1 MDLSEPASLVMAPG
15 TAAVIR
21 VLAGAEDAF
30 TIRQVGRLAGV
41 SHARAAQVVA
51 QLDRQGVVDTEDRG
65 GSRLCTLNREHLATP
80 ALIALVELRRSMLEL
95 IRQEIESWSMRPLH
109 ASVFGS
115 AARGDGDVTS
125 DLDVL
130 VIRPDDIEPGTDA
143 WSEQLRDVAGQ
154 LRRATGNPVAWFDTS
169 RDELRQAMAAGE
181 PILEQWRLDS
191 VHLTGSTLAAVLK
204 EVA

>member
-1 MDLSEPASLVMAPG
+1 VNLSEPASVVMAPG

-30 TIRQVGRLAGV
+30 TIRQIGRLAGV

-51 QLDRQGVVDTEDRG
+51 LLDQHGVVDTEDRG
-65 GSRLCTLNREHLATP
+65 PSRLCTLNREHLATP
-80 ALIALVELRRSMLEL
+80 ALVALVDLRRSMLEL
-95 IRQEIESWSMRPLH
+95 IRREIESWQMRPLH

-115 AARGDGDVTS
+115 AARGDGGVMS

-130 VIRPDDIEPGTDA
+130 VIRPDDIGPETDA
-143 WSEQLRDVAGQ
+143 WSEQLRSAAIQ
-154 LRRATGNPVAWFDTS
+154 LRRAIGNPVAWFDTS

-181 PILEQWRLDS
+181 PILQQWRLDS
-191 VHLTGSTLAAVLK
+191 VHLTGSTLTTVLR

>member
-1 MDLSEPASLVMAPG
+1 MDLSEPASIVMPPG

-30 TIRQVGRLAGV
+30 TIRQIGRLASV

-51 QLDRQGVVDTEDRG
+51 LLDRHGVVHAEDRG
-65 GSRLCTLNREHLATP
+65 RSRLCTLNREHLATP
-80 ALIALVELRRSMLEL
+80 ALIALVSLRNSMVELL
-95 IRQEIESWSMRPLH
+95 RQEVESWAIRPLH
-109 ASVFGS
+109 SSVFGS

-130 VIRPDDIEPGTDA
+130 VIRPDDVGPGTDA
-143 WSEQLRDVAGQ
+143 WSEQLHSTAGR

-169 RDELRQAMAAGE
+169 PEELRLAIAAGE
-181 PILEQWRLDS
+181 PIVQQWRSDS
-191 VHLTGSTLAAVLK
+191 VHLTGSTLAAVLR
-204 EVA
+204 EAA

>member
-1 MDLSEPASLVMAPG
+1 VDLAEPATVIMPPG

-30 TIRQVGRLAGV
+30 TIRQIGRLAGV

-51 QLDRQGVVDTEDRG
+51 LLDRHGVVDTEDRG
-65 GSRLCTLNREHLATP
+65 PSRLCTLNREHLATP
-80 ALIALVELRRSMLEL
+80 ALIELVELKRSMLRL
-95 IRQEIESWSMRPLH
+95 IRREIESWAVKPLH

-130 VIRPDDIEPGTDA
+130 VVHQDNVGTDA
-143 WSEQLRDVAGQ
+143 WSEQLNTAAGHV
-154 LRRATGNPVAWFDTS
+154 RRATGNPVAWFDIS
-169 RDELRQAMAAGE
+169 REELRLALAAGE
-181 PILEQWRLDS
+181 PIVQQWRSDS
-191 VHLTGSTLAAVLK
+191 IHLIGSTLATVLK
-204 EVA
+204 EAA

>member
-1 MDLSEPASLVMAPG
+1 VDLAEPATVIMPPG

-30 TIRQVGRLAGV
+30 TIRQIGRLAGV

-51 QLDRQGVVDTEDRG
+51 LLDRHGVVDTEDRG
-65 GSRLCTLNREHLATP
+65 PSRLCTLNREHLATP
-80 ALIALVELRRSMLEL
+80 ALIELVELKRSMLRL
-95 IRQEIESWSMRPLH
+95 IRREIESWAVKPLH

-130 VIRPDDIEPGTDA
+130 VVHPDNVGTDA
-143 WSEQLRDVAGQ
+143 WSEQLNAAAGRV
-154 LRRATGNPVAWFDTS
+154 RRGTGNPVAWFDIS
-169 RDELRQAMAAGE
+169 REELRLALAAGE
-181 PILEQWRLDS
+181 PIVQQWRSDS
-191 VHLTGSTLAAVLK
+191 IHLIGSTLATVLK
-204 EVA
+204 EAA

>member
-1 MDLSEPASLVMAPG
+1 
-15 TAAVIR
+15 
-21 VLAGAEDAF
+21 
-30 TIRQVGRLAGV
+30 
-41 SHARAAQVVA
+41 
-51 QLDRQGVVDTEDRG
+51 
-65 GSRLCTLNREHLATP
+65 
-80 ALIALVELRRSMLEL
+80 LIALVELRRSMLEL

-143 WSEQLRDVAGQ
+143 WSEQLRNVAGQ

>member
-1 MDLSEPASLVMAPG
+1 MNLSEPASVVMPPG

-30 TIRQVGRLAGV
+30 TIRQIGRLAGV

-51 QLDRQGVVDTEDRG
+51 LLDRHGAVDTEDRG
-65 GSRLCTLNREHLATP
+65 PSRLCILNREHLVTP
-80 ALIALVELRRSMLEL
+80 ALVALVDLRRSMLEL
-95 IRQEIESWSMRPLH
+95 IRRDIESWQIRPLH

-130 VIRPDDIEPGTDA
+130 VIRPDNIEPETDA
-143 WSEQLRDVAGQ
+143 WSEQLRSAAGR
-154 LRRATGNPVAWFDTS
+154 LRRAIGNPVAWFDTS
-169 RDELRQAMAAGE
+169 RDELRQAIAAGE
-181 PILEQWRLDS
+181 PILQQWRLDS
-191 VHLTGSTLAAVLK
+191 VHLTGSTLATVLR